1 METMGME
8 TITAT
13 IGENVEHLGELYAR
27 YRAKRL
33 QEVRVVY
40 EVADSS
46 LTEVARA
53 QVYGNP
59 GGSTYALVWVNYG
72 ACEGVFPR
80 VGAGSARGY
89 GYHRPSA
96 AIAGA
101 LKDAGFTLS
110 VNIAGAGDRAI
121 DDALLAVAKAVGA
134 GTTGTLVVKSFE

>member
-1 METMGME
+1 ME

-13 IGENVEHLGELYAR
+13 IGENVEHWGELYAR

-33 QEVRVVY
+33 QGVRVVY

-72 ACEGVFPR
+72 ACEGR

-89 GYHRPSA
+89 GYHKPSA

-101 LKDAGFTLS
+101 LKDAGFELN
-110 VNIAGAGDRAI
+110 VNIAAAGDRAI

-134 GTTGTLVVKSFE
+134 TGNLVVKSFE